1 MAFKVRTFCSGF
13 SFSWYFQ
20 LPNENLRQSQAENT
34 NEELE
39 GGYTAESVPYTQVFP
54 KETL

>member
-1 MAFKVRTFCSGF
+1 MAFKVRTFRSVF

-39 GGYTAESVPYTQVFP
+39 GGYTAESAPYTQVFP
-54 KETL
+54 KKTL